1 MTQLSPTTTNTE
13 TLKTTKSSAANSS
26 TPATI
31 STDVSPWIQP
41 ELEKSPDHTLEL
53 LRETKHMINS
63 LQDREK
69 RLKGD
74 IEKLYQ
80 DGSLA
85 ALVDEENSQKYN
97 GPGVS
102 VMLVP
107 GKSKKQWS
115 PEVQS
120 EIDKLQRQILK
131 LEYEAERKHMYTETK
146 GQDYWRVNLTKDQ

>member
-1 MTQLSPTTTNTE
+1 
-13 TLKTTKSSAANSS
+13 
-26 TPATI
+26 
-31 STDVSPWIQP
+31 
-41 ELEKSPDHTLEL
+41 
-53 LRETKHMINS
+53 MINS